1 MKKVSFLFYLLTPA
15 WCFSQIPED
24 ALRFSWHPV
33 SGTARVN
40 AIGGTMGSLGG
51 DITATFVNPAGLA
64 IYHTEEAVVSMGAA
78 FNHTSA
84 TYRDSINSN
93 KHISNKQV
101 PFNLG
106 PMGWVFST
114 GHKDNPKANSAFSL
128 ALNQRINFNE
138 KKSFA
143 GLNNYSSF
151 SEQFAEE
158 FSRSGYSLSE
168 VVAPNSGLPYTSAL
182 AVSTGL
188 IDTIRSNDELF
199 IRAAP
204 EKILD
209 RGQALRQDY
218 YKRTRGGMYDLAF
231 GFAHTKD
238 DKLLLGASMSIP
250 FVTYSSLT
258 RFSETDSS
266 ANRLNGFSS
275 FTFTDDFSLNGTGLD
290 MKLGALYRP
299 TEQVRLGLAFHTPSY
314 LSFTEKRTTRLTVE
328 AEDDT
333 GKLILREATSLDF
346 TNQLPG
352 EYKYVHLTPMR
363 VIASGAYVFRENTDV
378 RKQKAF
384 ISADLEYVHYRGSRY
399 YANNEFDTDADK
411 EYYKALNRVIKNF
424 YRGCFNFRFGGE
436 LKFNTIMARAGFA
449 YYMNPYRQ
457 RDFRADRMIFSGGLG
472 YRHHGIF
479 IDLTYAHQTVRD
491 AEFPYRLSDR
501 ANTFATVRNQ
511 GGQISLSAGVK
522 F

>member
-1 MKKVSFLFYLLTPA
+1 MNKYLFLFYLLSPFGS
-15 WCFSQIPED
+15 FSQTPED
-24 ALRFSWHPV
+24 ALRYGWHPV

-51 DITATFVNPAGLA
+51 DISATFVNPAGLA
-64 IYHTEEAVVSMGAA
+64 IYHTQEAVLSLGTTLNHVSA
-78 FNHTSA
+78 N
-84 TYRDSINSN
+84 YRDSNSSTR
-93 KHISNKQV
+93 HT
-101 PFNLG
+101 PFNIG
-106 PMGWVFST
+106 AMGWVFST
-114 GHKDNPKANSAFSL
+114 GHKDNPKTNSAFSL
-128 ALNQRINFNE
+128 VLNQRINFNE
-138 KKSFA
+138 QSNFA

-158 FSRSGYSLSE
+158 FSRSGYSLAE

-188 IDTIRSNDELF
+188 IDTVRSNDELL
-199 IRAAP
+199 IRATP
-204 EKILD
+204 ENILD
-209 RGQALRQDY
+209 GGQALRQEY
-218 YKRTRGGMYDLAF
+218 HKRTRGAMYDLAF

-238 DKLLLGASMSIP
+238 DKLLLGASLSIP
-250 FVTYSSLT
+250 FVSYSSLT
-258 RFSETDSS
+258 RFTETDSS
-266 ANRLNGFSS
+266 SNRLNGFSS
-275 FTFTDDFSLNGTGLD
+275 FTFTDDYSVSGAGLD

-299 TEQVRLGLAFHTPSY
+299 TEQVRLGLAFHAPTY
-314 LSFTEKRTTRLTVE
+314 LSFIERRTTRLSVE

-333 GKLILREATSLDF
+333 GKIVSNEASSLDF

-363 VIASGAYVFRENTDV
+363 MIASGAYVFRENSDV

-384 ISADLEYVHYRGSRY
+384 VSADIEYVHHQGSRF

-411 EYYKALNRVIKNF
+411 DYYKALNKVIKDY

-436 LKFNTIMARAGFA
+436 LKFNIIMARAGFA

-457 RDFRADRMIFSGGLG
+457 RDFKADRMIFSGGVG
-472 YRHHGIF
+472 YRHQGIF
-479 IDLTYAHQTVRD
+479 IDLTYAHQTLRNAD
-491 AEFPYRLSDR
+491 FPYRLSDR
-501 ANTFATVRNQ
+501 ANTFADIRNQ
-511 GGQISLSAGVK
+511 RGQITLSAGVK